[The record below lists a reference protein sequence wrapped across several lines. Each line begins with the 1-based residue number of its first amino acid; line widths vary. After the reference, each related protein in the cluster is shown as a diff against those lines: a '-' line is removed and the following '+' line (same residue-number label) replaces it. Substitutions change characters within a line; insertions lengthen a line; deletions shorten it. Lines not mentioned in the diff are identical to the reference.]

1 MHFSNGLMKFVP
13 LNSNKNIDIFKGKKA
28 MKKIELE
35 ISDELWTQLE
45 ALRSESGLTSM
56 NDFLLAILQQF
67 ADQKGSG
74 VSKEEDE
81 EIRKR
86 LEDLGYM

>member
-1 MHFSNGLMKFVP
+1 
-13 LNSNKNIDIFKGKKA
+13 

-35 ISDELWTQLE
+35 ISDELWAQLE

-56 NDFLLAILQQF
+56 NDFLLAVLQQF
-67 ADQKGSG
+67 ADQKEVRES
-74 VSKEEDE
+74 VDEDD

-86 LEDLGYM
+86 LEDLGYL